1 MEEAQ
6 ELGQK
11 KPNWMLIKE
20 ASLEL
25 VKSGKNFFTRRDII
39 GIAKQKDP
47 SRSDMSLD
55 FEIDLVTVNS
65 NSKDKYKDPEKL
77 FLFRVDRGTYTLYDP
92 EIHGPIEKYIEL
104 AKFSPARKQVIA
116 QVIKD
121 LEERG
126 FEVSE
131 NKTSK
136 PLLPDLTAWKD
147 EKKIGV
153 WIIDPSAD
161 RATQLKNL
169 YLAIGSSM
177 VDQSYDGYF
186 IVMPQDLADKLSDR
200 IKGVL
205 ESFNT
210 KIIILKEEKK
220 YTLLI

>member
-1 MEEAQ
+1 RPRPYDLQLLSPSFKLTINWEKEVTIYPKPEENKE
-6 ELGQK
+6 ELNK
-11 KPNWMLIKE
+11 
-20 ASLEL
+20 
-25 VKSGKNFFTRRDII
+25 
-39 GIAKQKDP
+39 
-47 SRSDMSLD
+47 
-55 FEIDLVTVNS
+55 
-65 NSKDKYKDPEKL
+65 
-77 FLFRVDRGTYTLYDP
+77 
-92 EIHGPIEKYIEL
+92 
-104 AKFSPARKQVIA
+104 
-116 QVIKD
+116 

-153 WIIDPSAD
+153 WVIDPSAD

-200 IKGVL
+200 VKGVL